1 MVWESELE
9 QLPAGAQPSQLL
21 EHLHPGRGVS
31 KWSCLFLDFL
41 PHTLWPAHLGPSQCA
56 CGSSYCSA
64 TPVQTAKSALKVGEQ
79 LGKNRVSQGSSACL
93 LLDITTPGAGG
104 ADWLHQCC
112 PDLCLMTYRV

>member
-1 MVWESELE
+1 MVWGSELE
-9 QLPAGAQPSQLL
+9 QLPAGPQPSQLL

-56 CGSSYCSA
+56 CGSSYSSA

-79 LGKNRVSQGSSACL
+79 LGKNRVSQGKQCL
-93 LLDITTPGAGG
+93 LALGHHHARCG
-104 ADWLHQCC
+104 
-112 PDLCLMTYRV
+112 RS